1 MYYPRIHVELLT
13 KNMEKSR
20 TQTLVFWLRIERD
33 RTPRYTVLPVSFF
46 FRVFCWARL
55 KIQCLCIT
63 DQWCCYKCMLYT
75 SRGCRVRI
83 LIVKAHSDNLLLQRY
98 IFHRSQA
105 WSEFIVTKR
114 GLNSSLV
121 CRQNVM

>member
-46 FRVFCWARL
+46 ACFVGHVLRFSVYVLQISGVVINACSTHLVGVESEFLLLRRTV
-55 KIQCLCIT
+55 II
-63 DQWCCYKCMLYT
+63 CYYRDISFTAL
-75 SRGCRVRI
+75 RHGQ
-83 LIVKAHSDNLLLQRY
+83 NLLLPR
-98 IFHRSQA
+98 
-105 WSEFIVTKR
+105 E
-114 GLNSSLV
+114 G
-121 CRQNVM
+121 